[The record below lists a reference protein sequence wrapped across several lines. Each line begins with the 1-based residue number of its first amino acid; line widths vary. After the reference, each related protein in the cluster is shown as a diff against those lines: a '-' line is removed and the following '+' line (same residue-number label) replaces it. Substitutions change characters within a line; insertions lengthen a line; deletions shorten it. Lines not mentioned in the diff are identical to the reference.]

1 MAQSVNK
8 QNDRVYA
15 TDIGE
20 ANKKGRIIGRRQSD
34 QPVMVWLSICENGKM
49 ELVFIPEHVKI
60 NTDIYM
66 TSILEKV
73 VEPFIQQHFN
83 GRP

>member
-8 QNDRVYA
+8 QNDQVYA

-34 QPVMVWLSICENGKM
+34 QPVMVWLSICENGMM
-49 ELVFIPEHVKI
+49 ELVFIPENVKI

>member
-1 MAQSVNK
+1 
-8 QNDRVYA
+8 
-15 TDIGE
+15 
-20 ANKKGRIIGRRQSD
+20 
-34 QPVMVWLSICENGKM
+34 MVWLRICENGMM

-60 NTDIYM
+60 NTDIYV